1 MGENLGMVCIIVV
14 LRREARQMRS
24 LKICKRSFE
33 AELGNAPW
41 DVMVV
46 LMLLQLEVIKF
57 MHTVEIDRKLSNL
70 MKREGSGEDF
80 QSHDFLVGEKYC
92 FESVVETRMRALWSC
107 EATPWAC
114 FLGSVWE
121 AMRSSP
127 HSSGKRWRHSGR

>member
-14 LRREARQMRS
+14 LRREARQMGS
-24 LKICKRSFE
+24 LKICKRRSLGLTVGGMAIEFMEKARLSDWQVNFE

-57 MHTVEIDRKLSNL
+57 MVRG
-70 MKREGSGEDF
+70 EGSGEDF

-92 FESVVETRMRALWSC
+92 FESLKGGFPIDMLATLLTRHC
-107 EATPWAC
+107 
-114 FLGSVWE
+114 
-121 AMRSSP
+121 
-127 HSSGKRWRHSGR
+127 